1 MVSKKQMSMK
11 TLKNIILS
19 GVVLFSLSSCSD
31 WFEVE
36 PENEIAKEDLFA
48 SYDGYR
54 TALNGIYKTL
64 SGSTLYGANLSFGF
78 ISALGQNYEFPSW
91 IMMYP
96 DFYWVANTETY
107 TYDVDNIKSI
117 TQPIWEQAFNVIANC
132 NILIQ
137 NAEAHDADFFYE
149 GENER
154 NILIGEAKGLR
165 AMMHFDI
172 LRLFAPAPATGDDAP
187 YVPYVDHYL
196 TSHPQHLP
204 TSVVLDSII
213 SDLTQAKDLLAYNDT
228 LYNVSAMSSVKRR
241 FDGNNQSANGGDF
254 FTYRGTRL
262 NYVATLALLARVYQ
276 YKGDKEMAYEYAMAA
291 YRFLSEKYWYS
302 FTQEYQLNSPDW
314 QNRYTKMYDDIIFAL
329 YNTNIWDNVESFF
342 SNASY
347 GTNAGTPIKNRDH
360 LFANDLTDFRYRYLL
375 HSSGYSLK
383 WEEVTDESALWNVQ
397 YQYPLIPVIRMT
409 EVIYIICEYLADT
422 DLPRAIDF
430 LNYVKL
436 NRGATEISTGLTRD
450 AFLEELYIDAT
461 REFIVEGQTF
471 YLYKRLNRDM
481 YNGEYPIEMDA
492 NKYRIPLPD
501 SETNVQ

>member
-1 MVSKKQMSMK
+1 MK

-19 GVVLFSLSSCSD
+19 SLVLFSLSSCSD

-64 SGSTLYGANLSFGF
+64 SGTALYGQNLSYGF

-91 IMMYP
+91 IMVYP
-96 DFYWVANTETY
+96 DFYWVANTETF

-117 TQPIWEQAFNVIANC
+117 TQPIWETAFNVIANC

-137 NAEAHDADFFYE
+137 NTEAHGADFFYE

-154 NILIGEAKGLR
+154 NVLLGEAKAVR
-165 AMMHFDI
+165 ALMHFDI

-187 YVPYVDHYL
+187 YVPYVTRYL

-228 LYNVSAMSSVKRR
+228 LYNSGAMSSVSRR
-241 FDGNNQSANGGDF
+241 FDGNNQSANGGEF
-254 FTYRGTRL
+254 FTYRGTRM
-262 NYVATLALLARVYQ
+262 NYVAALALLARAYQ
-276 YKGDKEMAYEYAMAA
+276 YKGDKEMAYNYAYAA
-291 YRFLSEKYWYS
+291 YKFLSEKGWYS
-302 FTQEYQLNSPDW
+302 FTPESSINNSNT
-314 QNRYTKMYDDIIFAL
+314 QYRQCKMYHDIILAF
-329 YNTNIWDNVESFF
+329 YNTKNWENLKNFF
-342 SNASY
+342 DVATMGANA
-347 GTNAGTPIKNRDH
+347 TTPIKNRAH
-360 LFANDLTDFRYRYLL
+360 LFENNLTDFRYRYLL
-375 HSSGYSLK
+375 NSVGASLK
-383 WEEVTDESALWNVQ
+383 WEEVTDNSALWDVQ
-397 YQYPLIPVIRMT
+397 YQYQLIPIIRMT
-409 EVIYIICEYLADT
+409 EVIYIMCEYLADT

-430 LNYVKL
+430 LNYVKM
-436 NRGATEISTGLTRD
+436 NRGAAQISTSLTRD

-481 YNGEYPIEMDA
+481 YNGEYPIAMDA